1 MIRSIAMTAC
11 LLLSQPAK
19 ADNGGYVLQYALKTL
34 KLNESG
40 ELKELRGTCL
50 SACTLYLGVRNLCV
64 GKDIKLGFHA
74 PYGGKTPGANR
85 DAATYMMRSYP
96 IWVREW
102 INARG
107 GLTRKILYLY
117 YADIKGRIKD
127 CESN

>member
-1 MIRSIAMTAC
+1 
-11 LLLSQPAK
+11 
-19 ADNGGYVLQYALKTL
+19 VLQYALKTL

-64 GKDIKLGFHA
+64 GRDIKLGFHA
-74 PYGGKTPGANR
+74 PYGGTPRGNIHAKQ
-85 DAATYMMRSYP
+85 YMMNSYP

-107 GLTRKILYLY
+107 GLTRKIIYLY
-117 YADIKGRIKD
+117 YADIRGRIKD